1 MILVPVKNLV
11 DAKQR
16 LSSILSPQERFAL
29 ARAMCEDV
37 LQALSRWQSRPS
49 VAVVTSD
56 SFARDLAARFNF
68 EVLADDNSGETS
80 AIGMATAFC
89 RERGEE
95 STMVVPADIPL
106 IDSSELQKIVD
117 RAPPGGAVL
126 VPDAAG
132 RGTNAAWRSPG
143 DLFPLR
149 FGNDSFLPHLAA
161 AKATGLPC
169 VVLELPGIA
178 RDVDRP
184 EDLRELAAASG
195 DRQSQKLVRSWNLS
209 RRDDAGLPVSQ

>member
-1 MILVPVKNLV
+1 
-11 DAKQR
+11 
-16 LSSILSPQERFAL
+16 
-29 ARAMCEDV
+29 
-37 LQALSRWQSRPS
+37 
-49 VAVVTSD
+49 VVTSD

-68 EVLADDNSGETS
+68 EVVADDNSGETS
-80 AIGMATAFC
+80 AIDMATAFC
-89 RERGEE
+89 RKRGAE
-95 STMVVPADIPL
+95 STLVVPADIPL

-117 RAPPGGAVL
+117 CAPHSQGGAVL

-132 RGTNAAWRSPG
+132 RGTNAAWRSPI

-195 DRQSQKLVRSWNLS
+195 DRRSQKLVRSWNLS
-209 RRDDAGLPVSQ
+209 SRDYAGLSVSQ

>member
-1 MILVPVKNLV
+1 
-11 DAKQR
+11 
-16 LSSILSPQERFAL
+16 
-29 ARAMCEDV
+29 
-37 LQALSRWQSRPS
+37 
-49 VAVVTSD
+49 VVTSD

-68 EVLADDNSGETS
+68 EVVVDDNSGETR
-80 AIGMATAFC
+80 AIEMATAVC
-89 RERGEE
+89 KERGAE
-95 STMVVPADIPL
+95 STLVVPADIPL

-117 RAPPGGAVL
+117 CAPHLQGGAVL

-169 VVLELPGIA
+169 IVLELPGIA

-184 EDLRELAAASG
+184 EDLRELASAG
-195 DRQSQKLVRSWNLS
+195 GERRSQKLVRSWNLS
-209 RRDDAGLPVSQ
+209 RRGQV